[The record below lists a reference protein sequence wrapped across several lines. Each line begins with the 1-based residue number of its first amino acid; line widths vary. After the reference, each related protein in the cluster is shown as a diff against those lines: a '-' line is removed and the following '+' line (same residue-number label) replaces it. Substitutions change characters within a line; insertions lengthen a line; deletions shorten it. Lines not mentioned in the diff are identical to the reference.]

1 MRVPVIDAD
10 SLARNW
16 WAVLLRGI
24 AGVLFGIITFVAP
37 GISLATLVLVYGAYA
52 LVDGVFAVVSAVR
65 RHGSTDRWWVML
77 IEGIAGIAAG
87 LVTFFWP
94 GITALAL
101 LYLIAVWSLLTGV
114 MEVIAAVR
122 LRKIIAG
129 EWLLALSGVLS
140 IGFGVLLALFPAPGA
155 LAVLLWIGAY
165 AIVFGCLLVA
175 LGLRLRSWQRHG
187 TAHPATAAA

>member
-24 AGVLFGIITFVAP
+24 AGVLFGIITFIAP

-155 LAVLLWIGAY
+155 LAVVLWIGAY
-165 AIVFGCLLVA
+165 AIVFGCLLIA
-175 LGLRLRSWQRHG
+175 LGLRLRSCQHHG
-187 TAHPATAAA
+187 TAHLATAAA

>member
-1 MRVPVIDAD
+1 
-10 SLARNW
+10 
-16 WAVLLRGI
+16 
-24 AGVLFGIITFVAP
+24 VLFGIITFVAP
-37 GISLATLVLVYGAYA
+37 GISLAALVLVYGAYA

-65 RHGSTDRWWVML
+65 RHGSTDRWWVLL
-77 IEGIAGIAAG
+77 IEGIVGIAAG

-101 LYLIAVWSLLTGV
+101 LYLIAAWSLLTGV

-155 LAVLLWIGAY
+155 LAVVLWIGAY
-165 AIVFGCLLVA
+165 AIVFGCLLIA
-175 LGLRLRSWQRHG
+175 LGFRLRSWQHHG

>member
-129 EWLLALSGVLS
+129 EWMLALGGVLS

-155 LAVLLWIGAY
+155 LAVVLWIGAY
-165 AIVFGCLLVA
+165 AIVFGCLLIA
-175 LGLRLRSWQRHG
+175 LGLRLRSWQRYG